1 MGSLRAGTVAA
12 EHLHDWDVPSLSSS
26 KADGL
31 KVATPTLPVDN
42 SFFFHLQKIFSDLF
56 W

>member
-1 MGSLRAGTVAA
+1 MGSLRAGTGAA
-12 EHLHDWDVPSLSSS
+12 EHLHNRDVPSVRSL

-31 KVATPTLPVDN
+31 KAAAPTLPIDN
-42 SFFFHLQKIFSDLF
+42 SLFFHLQKIFPGLF